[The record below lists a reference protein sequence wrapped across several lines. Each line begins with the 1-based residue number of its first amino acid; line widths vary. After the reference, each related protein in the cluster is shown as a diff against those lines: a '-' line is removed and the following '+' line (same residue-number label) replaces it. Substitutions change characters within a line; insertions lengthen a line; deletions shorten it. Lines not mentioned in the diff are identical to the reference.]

1 MCLTFIMTTLSVV
14 VSANEGVR
22 SDTALNSRRTKM
34 RRTIIYIS
42 GDREQPEARFKR
54 LLKSHLN
61 ELLGIS
67 DDIPKEVT
75 IEDNQLCINGTP
87 IGDWRIMCNFTS
99 EGPFLI
105 FDYGDDKERYISF
118 GFKGFDDDYY
128 KVYEITEMTKGAN
141 AETKY
146 IYRKFN

>member
-1 MCLTFIMTTLSVV
+1 
-14 VSANEGVR
+14 
-22 SDTALNSRRTKM
+22 M

-54 LLKSHLN
+54 LLKPHLN

-87 IGDWRIMCNFTS
+87 IGDWRIMCNFTA

-105 FDYGDDKERYISF
+105 FDYGDDKERYVSF

-128 KVYEITEMTKGAN
+128 KVYEITEMTKNAN

-146 IYRKFN
+146 IYRRE